1 MFSVLQT
8 VQKADGFYLGGAFRL
23 DCPPVLSCYSHYISG
38 CCMFLPFPSC
48 VAFGFHLNSVLLT
61 VCGICYILCGDRRD
75 VLGRAG
81 DKIIQIL
88 LPVRL
93 LPLTLC
99 SWVT

>member
-1 MFSVLQT
+1 MDSTWVVHSDWTAHLCCHATPITFRDAACFS
-8 VQKADGFYLGGAFRL
+8 
-23 DCPPVLSCYSHYISG
+23 LSHR
-38 CCMFLPFPSC
+38 